1 MSDTVLTRILI
12 ILFMTELPNKI
23 DKSDLADKPRVVFN
37 GIIEEIDTEEKAQKA
52 IETLSKESVVGF
64 DTETRPSFTR
74 GVAHKIA
81 LLQLSTENYGYLFRL
96 NKMGIPDCVADFLSN
111 PDIKK
116 VGISIKDDF
125 HSLSSRRKFTPAGF
139 VELQELCGEMGIEEK
154 GLQKLYCLLFK
165 ERISKN
171 QQLSNW
177 EIDSLTESQRQY
189 AAIDAWACLR
199 IYHYISELKQSGDY
213 RIIRKYAEECNTE
226 ER

>member
-1 MSDTVLTRILI
+1 
-12 ILFMTELPNKI
+12 MT
-23 DKSDLADKPRVVFN
+23 DKPRVVFD
-37 GIIEEIDTEEKAQKA
+37 GIIEEIDTEEKAIKA
-52 IETLSKESVVGF
+52 IETLSKEKVVGF

-81 LLQLSTENYGYLFRL
+81 LLQLSTQKYGYLFRL
-96 NKMGIPDCVADFLSN
+96 NKIGIPDCVADFLSN
-111 PDIKK
+111 PDIIK
-116 VGISIKDDF
+116 VGLSVKDDF
-125 HSLSSRRKFTPAGF
+125 HSLSSRRKLKPAGF
-139 VELQELCGEMGIEEK
+139 VELQDLCAEMGIEER
-154 GLQKLYCLLFK
+154 GLQKMYCLFFG

-199 IYHYISELKQSGDY
+199 IYYYISELKRNGQY
-213 RIIRKYAEECNTE
+213 RIIRKDAEECSTE